1 MNNKERRNREKKEE
15 KLGSSI
21 SNHKIGFL
29 NFVLELVTLVV
40 LKLRHETDNVQK
52 QSSGGIL

>member
-21 SNHKIGFL
+21 SNHKIGFP
-29 NFVLELVTLVV
+29 NFVLELMTFVV
-40 LKLRHETDNVQK
+40 FKLRRETDNVQK
-52 QSSGGIL
+52 HSSGGIL